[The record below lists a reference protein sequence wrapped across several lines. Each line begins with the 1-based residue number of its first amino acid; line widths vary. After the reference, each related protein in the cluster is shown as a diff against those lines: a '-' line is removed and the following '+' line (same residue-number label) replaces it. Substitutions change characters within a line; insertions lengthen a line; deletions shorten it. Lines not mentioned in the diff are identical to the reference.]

1 MRKAIIMLII
11 VLLQLSM
18 HLNIHFRHNQLEKL
32 LESYNIQERN
42 ARIILSCDL
51 LSRIDSVEHNIKNIM
66 DENLTVVREEIEYNI
81 GVLEVLSDV
90 LKEHNIELE

>member
-1 MRKAIIMLII
+1 MNKEAIFYTIA
-11 VLLQLSM
+11 LLQICM
-18 HLNIHFRHNQLEKL
+18 HINIHYHHIVMKERID
-32 LESYNIQERN
+32 SYVVQERN

-51 LSRIDSVEHNIKNIM
+51 LSRIDKIEHNIKNIM

>member
-1 MRKAIIMLII
+1 MKERID
-11 VLLQLSM
+11 
-18 HLNIHFRHNQLEKL
+18 
-32 LESYNIQERN
+32 SYVVQERN

-51 LSRIDSVEHNIKNIM
+51 LSRIDKIEHNIKNIM